1 MHYSRSNIPLV
12 ICILFGFNML
22 LSQVGIGTPLPEASA
37 QLDVVADDRGILI
50 PRVALTG
57 RTDTTTIENGNV
69 RSLLVFN
76 TTTTGSLSEGYYY
89 WDSLKWQRLLNSDDI
104 SGNSNNIVVGNGM
117 PTNSN
122 PLNPDLGSV
131 YIDTNNG
138 TLYAFSGGSW
148 MKLSN
153 ANNGLMNTQ
162 DNVTQLGG
170 ELLRPTTIETNGNN
184 TLALSGLEDVNPSNS
199 DVLLIHKNTNVIQKT
214 TLSSLLI
221 REEALIIA
229 NQGQTQFITPVP
241 VSTTN
246 KLDLYRNGVKL
257 GFSILNENTISL
269 EAGLRCFQGDE
280 IRIVQYH

>member
-199 DVLLIHKNTNVIQKT
+199 DVLLIHKDTNVIQKT

-229 NQGQTQFITPVP
+229 SQWQTQFITPVP
-241 VSTTN
+241 VSTNN

-257 GFSILNENTISL
+257 GFLILDENTISL
-269 EAGLRCFQGDE
+269 ETGLRCFQGDE